1 MCGYSLLS
9 MLILL
14 YNYRANYPVPASLHL
29 WPTTNYSVNL
39 SLSLMTQ
46 WLRIT
51 NTALSPGTWP
61 GHTIL
66 LNFFITIKHKIQQP
80 LEIFIK
86 FLGFHQIFFFK
97 IFRSMEKHYLIIF
110 FFVSKDTGWRWI
122 DPTWLEYCVFIPV
135 ANGSVFLFWESESH
149 LVAGIQGDKLIS
161 DVIVMRGQRGVL
173 SSDQ

>member
-86 FLGFHQIFFFK
+86 FPGFHQIFFSK

-110 FFVSKDTGWRWI
+110 FFFFFCLKR
-122 DPTWLEYCVFIPV
+122 YRV
-135 ANGSVFLFWESESH
+135 ALNWSNLARILCFYSSCQWFCFLVPRVWESS
-149 LVAGIQGDKLIS
+149 GG
-161 DVIVMRGQRGVL
+161 RYPGGQIN
-173 SSDQ
+173 